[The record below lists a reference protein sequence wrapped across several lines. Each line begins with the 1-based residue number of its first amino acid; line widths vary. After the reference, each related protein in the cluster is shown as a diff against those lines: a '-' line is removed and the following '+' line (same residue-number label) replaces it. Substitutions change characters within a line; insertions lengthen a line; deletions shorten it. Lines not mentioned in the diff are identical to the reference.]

1 MATKP
6 PTAETSARLRAERD
20 DARRELALARKDVLR
35 LTTTLARLTD
45 RTDQVVQMLRRREA
59 QLERSEREN
68 RKLRR
73 ALGLPDPGP
82 DPEHP
87 VGAPGL
93 DPAPAE
99 PHSTL
104 KDANPTKG
112 TKASVEASPE
122 LEAESGPDSPTEA
135 ADVDPE
141 ETIPSNKSA
150 ESASVGPKGTKD
162 PGGFKPHGRRG
173 RTNGG
178 RGSPPAHLDGVEE
191 RHGLCACPHCHGRT
205 VKHDTLVTRVYTVV
219 PSHVRVRTIRRERG
233 RCTNPDC
240 QVVSVATMPPMP
252 CERALYDCAFLAWL
266 VVMKFALL
274 VPLDR
279 IRTHLASQGVNVSEG
294 TLVHLI
300 ARAASLADPI
310 DGEHMRQLKA
320 GTWIAFD
327 GTGLKTLI
335 PGQSKAWDAYLEV
348 YTRDELTVFQFDLTK
363 HADRLNHR
371 LLGFQGILLC
381 DAETRNRAGF
391 RGGKFA
397 NCNAHPRRALFAA
410 EVAHPKLA
418 EQGGRFIR
426 ALYDIEDEAEALGLQ
441 GACLVTYR
449 QRRSGRIL
457 RRFRQWL
464 HGVIHKP
471 LPPSDPV
478 RRVAKYYLKHW
489 DALTLFIDH
498 AELPLDNNTS
508 ERNFQRHAKLRLA
521 SLFAGSVEGGHRWAT
536 LLGVVR
542 TAQNC
547 GVDVQAYLT
556 WMFERRGTHRK
567 TFLMTAAE
575 LTPMQYRHHV
585 EREREREA
593 AQAATTAS

>member
-6 PTAETSARLRAERD
+6 PTTETTASLRAERD
-20 DARRELALARKDVLR
+20 DARRELAVLRKDVLR
-35 LTTTLARLTD
+35 ITTTLAGVTD
-45 RTDQVVQMLRRREA
+45 KMDQMFQMLRRREA
-59 QLERSEREN
+59 QLKSLEREN

-73 ALGLPDPGP
+73 ALGLDDPDPKRP
-82 DPEHP
+82 I
-87 VGAPGL
+87 GAPGS

-99 PHSTL
+99 PPLTE
-104 KDANPTKG
+104 KTANATKG
-112 TKASVEASPE
+112 TKASVEAAAEP
-122 LEAESGPDSPTEA
+122 EAEGGPDSPTNG
-135 ADVDPE
+135 ADVEPG
-141 ETIPSNKSA
+141 ETTPPNKSA
-150 ESASVGPKGTKD
+150 ESASARPKGVKD
-162 PGGFKPHGRRG
+162 PGKFKARG
-173 RTNGG
+173 RQGRTHGG
-178 RGSPPAHLDGVEE
+178 RGAPPAHLDGVEE
-191 RHGLCACPHCHGRT
+191 LHGLCTCPHCRSRT

-219 PSHVRVRTIRRERG
+219 PSYVRVRTIRRARG

-320 GTWIAFD
+320 GTWMAFD

-363 HADRLNHR
+363 HADRLNRR
-371 LLGFQGILLC
+371 LVGFQGILLC

-391 RGGKFA
+391 RGGTFA
-397 NCNAHPRRALFAA
+397 NCNAHPRRALLAA

-418 EQGGRFIR
+418 AQGGRFIG
-426 ALYDIEDEAEALGLQ
+426 ALYDIEDEAEARGLQ
-441 GACLVTYR
+441 GARLVAYR
-449 QRRSGRIL
+449 RRRSGRIL

-464 HGVIHKP
+464 DGVIRKQ
-471 LPPSDPV
+471 LPPSDHV
-478 RRVAKYYLKHW
+478 LRVAK
-489 DALTLFIDH
+489 
-498 AELPLDNNTS
+498 
-508 ERNFQRHAKLRLA
+508 
-521 SLFAGSVEGGHRWAT
+521 
-536 LLGVVR
+536 
-542 TAQNC
+542 
-547 GVDVQAYLT
+547 
-556 WMFERRGTHRK
+556 
-567 TFLMTAAE
+567 
-575 LTPMQYRHHV
+575 
-585 EREREREA
+585 
-593 AQAATTAS
+593 